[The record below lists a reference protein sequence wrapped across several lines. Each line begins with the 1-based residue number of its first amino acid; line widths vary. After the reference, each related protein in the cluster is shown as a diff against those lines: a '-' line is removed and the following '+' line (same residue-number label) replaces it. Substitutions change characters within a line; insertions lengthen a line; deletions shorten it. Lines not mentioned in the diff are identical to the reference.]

1 MEYLDPE
8 EDTMRVDGII
18 FDKDGTLMSFDAFW
32 VSLSVKALEDV
43 LGELGMDHGLLPEIL
58 TAFGVR
64 DGVTDINGVL
74 CKGTYAEM
82 GEIVFDILA
91 AHGCTALQGEVVKAV
106 EDAYSR
112 NAAAGDVKPTCP
124 NLAETLAGL
133 KEQGLRLAVVT
144 TDNEPI
150 TRHCLTGLG
159 ILEYFDV
166 IFTDDGHTPTKPD
179 PFCAGEFCRLYGL
192 EKSRVMMVGDTM
204 TDVRFAKNGGITAVS
219 LAPAPEKKALL
230 APHTDV
236 IINAISELT
245 ELVK

>member
-1 MEYLDPE
+1 
-8 EDTMRVDGII
+8 MRVDGII

-43 LGELGMDHGLLPEIL
+43 LGELGMEQDLLGEIL
-58 TAFGVR
+58 EAFGVR

-82 GEIVFDILA
+82 GEMVHEILA
-91 AHGCTALQGEVVKAV
+91 KEGCTESAERVVAAV
-106 EDAYSR
+106 ESAYSR

-133 KEQGLRLAVVT
+133 KERGLRLAVVT

-150 TRHCLTGLG
+150 TRHCLEGLG
-159 ILEYFDV
+159 VLQYFDV

-179 PFCAGEFCRLYGL
+179 PFCAEEFCRLYGL
-192 EKSRVMMVGDTM
+192 DKARVMMVGDTM
-204 TDVRFAKNGGITAVS
+204 TDVRFAKNAGITAVS
-219 LAPAPEKKALL
+219 LAPTPEKKAML
-230 APHTDV
+230 APHTDL
-236 IINAISELT
+236 IIDAISELT

>member
-1 MEYLDPE
+1 
-8 EDTMRVDGII
+8 MRVDGII

-43 LGELGMDHGLLPEIL
+43 LGELGMEQDLLGAIL
-58 TAFGVR
+58 EAFGVR

-82 GEIVFDILA
+82 GEMVHEILA
-91 AHGCTALQGEVVKAV
+91 KEGCTESAERVVAAV
-106 EDAYSR
+106 ESAYSR
-112 NAAAGDVKPTCP
+112 NAEAGDVKPTCP

-133 KEQGLRLAVVT
+133 KERGLRLAVVT

-150 TRHCLTGLG
+150 TRHCLEGLG
-159 ILEYFDV
+159 ILQYFDV

-192 EKSRVMMVGDTM
+192 DKARVMMVGDTM
-204 TDVRFAKNGGITAVS
+204 TDVRFAKNAGITAVS
-219 LAPAPEKKALL
+219 LAPTSEKKAML
-230 APHTDV
+230 APHTDL
-236 IINAISELT
+236 IIDAISELT

>member
-1 MEYLDPE
+1 
-8 EDTMRVDGII
+8 MRVDGII

-43 LGELGMDHGLLPEIL
+43 LGKLGMEPGLVDEIL
-58 TAFGVR
+58 EAFGVH

-82 GEIVFDILA
+82 GEIVYEILS
-91 AHGCTALQGEVVKAV
+91 AHGCDADREDVVRAV
-106 EDAYSR
+106 EEAYSR

-124 NLAETLAGL
+124 DLAEALAEL
-133 KEQGLRLAVVT
+133 KARGLRLAVVT

-150 TRHCLTGLG
+150 TRHCLAGLG
-159 ILEYFDV
+159 VLQYFDI

-192 EKSRVMMVGDTM
+192 DQERVVMVGDTM
-204 TDVRFAKNGGITAVS
+204 TDVRFAKNAGITAIS
-219 LAPAPEKKALL
+219 LASTPEKKALL
-230 APHTDV
+230 APYTDV
-236 IINAISELT
+236 IIDAISELT
-245 ELVK
+245 EIVK

>member
-1 MEYLDPE
+1 
-8 EDTMRVDGII
+8 MRVDGII

-32 VSLSVKALEDV
+32 VSLSVKALGDV
-43 LGELGMDHGLLPEIL
+43 LGQFGMDRALLNGIL
-58 TAFGVR
+58 EAFGVH

-82 GEIVFDILA
+82 GEIVYEILS
-91 AHGCTALQGEVVKAV
+91 AHGCDADREDVVRAV
-106 EDAYSR
+106 EEAYSR

-124 NLAETLAGL
+124 DLAEALAEL
-133 KEQGLRLAVVT
+133 KGRGLRLAVVT

-179 PFCAGEFCRLYGL
+179 PFCAEEFCRMYGL
-192 EKSRVMMVGDTM
+192 DKGRVAMVGDTM

-219 LAPAPEKKALL
+219 LAPTPEKKAML
-230 APHTDV
+230 APHTD
-236 IINAISELT
+236 IIIDAISELT
-245 ELVK
+245 EILK

>member
-1 MEYLDPE
+1 
-8 EDTMRVDGII
+8 MRVDGII

-43 LGELGMDHGLLPEIL
+43 LGRLGMEPGLVDEIL
-58 TAFGVR
+58 EAFGVH

-82 GEIVFDILA
+82 GEIVYEILS
-91 AHGCTALQGEVVKAV
+91 AHGCDADRKDMVRAV
-106 EDAYSR
+106 EEAYSR

-124 NLAETLAGL
+124 DLAEALAEL
-133 KEQGLRLAVVT
+133 KARGLRLAVVT

-150 TRHCLTGLG
+150 TRHCLAGLG
-159 ILEYFDV
+159 VLQYFDV

-192 EKSRVMMVGDTM
+192 DKDRVVMVGDTM
-204 TDVRFAKNGGITAVS
+204 TDVRFAKNAGITAIS
-219 LAPAPEKKALL
+219 LAPTPEKKALL

-236 IINAISELT
+236 IIEAISELT
-245 ELVK
+245 EIVK

>member
-1 MEYLDPE
+1 
-8 EDTMRVDGII
+8 MRVDGII

-43 LGELGMDHGLLPEIL
+43 LGELGMELGLVGEIL
-58 TAFGVR
+58 EAFGVH

-82 GEIVFDILA
+82 GEIVYGILA
-91 AHGCTALQGEVVKAV
+91 EHGCTADCGDVVKAV
-106 EDAYSR
+106 EEAYSR

-124 NLAETLAGL
+124 DLAETLAEL
-133 KEQGLRLAVVT
+133 KGRGIRMAVVT

-150 TRHCLTGLG
+150 TRHCLEELG
-159 ILEYFDV
+159 ILPYFDV

-192 EKSRVMMVGDTM
+192 DKERVAMVGDTM
-204 TDVRFAKNGGITAVS
+204 TDVRFAKNAGITAIS
-219 LAPAPEKKALL
+219 LAPTPEKKALL
-230 APHTDV
+230 APHTD
-236 IINAISELT
+236 IIIDAISELT
-245 ELVK
+245 EILK

>member
-1 MEYLDPE
+1 MG
-8 EDTMRVDGII
+8 VDGII

-43 LGELGMDHGLLPEIL
+43 LGRLGMEPGLVDEIL
-58 TAFGVR
+58 EAFGVH

-82 GEIVFDILA
+82 GEIVYEILF
-91 AHGCTALQGEVVKAV
+91 AHGCDADREDVVRAV
-106 EDAYSR
+106 EEAYSR

-124 NLAETLAGL
+124 DLAEALAEL
-133 KEQGLRLAVVT
+133 KAIGLRLAVVT

-150 TRHCLTGLG
+150 TRHCLAGLG
-159 ILEYFDV
+159 VLQYFDV

-192 EKSRVMMVGDTM
+192 DKDRVMMVGDTM
-204 TDVRFAKNGGITAVS
+204 TDVRFAKNAGITAIS
-219 LAPAPEKKALL
+219 LAPTPEKKALL
-230 APHTDV
+230 APHTD
-236 IINAISELT
+236 IIIEAISELT
-245 ELVK
+245 EIVK

>member
-1 MEYLDPE
+1 
-8 EDTMRVDGII
+8 MRVDGII

-43 LGELGMDHGLLPEIL
+43 LGELGMDCGILSEIL
-58 TAFGVR
+58 LAFGVR
-64 DGVTDINGVL
+64 DGVTDIGGVL

-91 AHGCTALQGEVVKAV
+91 THGCTADREDVVRAV
-106 EDAYSR
+106 EEAYSR

-124 NLAETLAGL
+124 DLAETLAEL
-133 KEQGLRLAVVT
+133 KGRGIRLAVVT

-150 TRHCLTGLG
+150 TRHCLAGLG
-159 ILEYFDV
+159 VLELFDV

-192 EKSRVMMVGDTM
+192 DRERVVMVGDTM
-204 TDVRFAKNGGITAVS
+204 TDVRFAKNAGITAIS
-219 LAPAPEKKALL
+219 LAPTPEKKALL
-230 APHTDV
+230 APHTDIV
-236 IINAISELT
+236 IDAISELVG
-245 ELVK
+245 LVK